1 MVSNDLQLSAGFAEN
16 FLHVLLL
23 DLDLLQ
29 LCQDILAGFLHEPH
43 QVNVEL
49 VGEAGQECVEEEGG
63 GDGEERPVEA
73 GGEEEEA
80 AREDGAG
87 EEPTFPE
94 YQSHQQTHC
103 VNLPAENLTYKLL
116 QSRVRMVRRPDWFMF
131 AGLKEMTE
139 SELEL
144 PPVWVYLLGLTVTA
158 LAACKLAL

>member
-1 MVSNDLQLSAGFAEN
+1 MEDVTITYIGEKIEEKAKHGRFFNVVSQEKSQPMIRNDLELSAGFAEN

-23 DLDLLQ
+23 DLNLLQ
-29 LCQDILAGFLHEPH
+29 LCQDILAGFLHEAH
-43 QVNVEL
+43 QMDVKFISET
-49 VGEAGQECVEEEGG
+49 GQECVEEEGG

-116 QSRVRMVRRPDWFMF
+116 
-131 AGLKEMTE
+131 
-139 SELEL
+139 
-144 PPVWVYLLGLTVTA
+144 
-158 LAACKLAL
+158 